1 MGQVFHVHG
10 GSVLL
15 DHLAAAGID
24 GQRLEWCDPVCFG
37 PTPAVDGAEW
47 YRVRSRY
54 LSDGT
59 GSPDVAAVEAR
70 LRAQDQ
76 ALAAIPDGSEVVLWV
91 GPELF
96 CQSIL
101 MRLLVLLDPR
111 GADLDVSLVD
121 PGDQP
126 GDKGCG
132 LGNLGPEALRAALE
146 ARVAASSD
154 AFALAARAW
163 AAFTAPTAD
172 ALVQLVAQ
180 DPDLSAL
187 PHLGTALLRHLDD
200 LPDGALGL
208 STTELRLLQTLEAGP
223 QQAQALLPALAAR
236 EARPFLT
243 DSALDEVLT
252 RLGGLDRQGGGPLIE
267 TRPEDRFGM
276 RVAITTRGRDV
287 LAGYEVWDPDRWHG
301 GIHIGVDEEAS

>member
-1 MGQVFHVHG
+1 MGQVFHLHG

-37 PTPAVDGAEW
+37 PTPPVEGDGW
-47 YRVRSRY
+47 YRARAEY
-54 LSDGT
+54 LSAG
-59 GSPDVAAVEAR
+59 GGAQGPDAVESR

-76 ALAAIPDGSEVVLWV
+76 ALAEIPAGSEVVLWV

-101 MRLLVLLDPR
+101 MRLLVLLGPR
-111 GADLDVSLVD
+111 SAELKVSLVD

-132 LGNLGPEALRAALE
+132 LGNLGAEALNAALA
-146 ARVAASSD
+146 ARVPAAPD

-163 AAFTAPTAD
+163 TAFTAPTAEP
-172 ALVQLVAQ
+172 LVQLVAQ

-208 STTELRLLQTLEAGP
+208 STSELRLLQALEAGP
-223 QQAQALLPALAAR
+223 QQPGALLPALAAR

-243 DSALDEVLT
+243 DTALAELLA
-252 RLGGLDRQGGGPLIE
+252 RLGGLDRVGGGPLIE
-267 TRPEDRFGM
+267 TRPDDRL
-276 RVAITTRGRDV
+276 ALTTRGRDV
-287 LAGYEVWDPDRWHG
+287 LAGYEVWDAERWHG
-301 GIHIGVDEEAS
+301 GVHIGVDEEAS

>member
-15 DHLAAAGID
+15 EHLAAAGIE

-37 PTPAVDGAEW
+37 PTPAVEGDEW
-47 YRVRSRY
+47 YRVRAHY
-54 LSDGT
+54 LSEGA
-59 GSPDVAAVEAR
+59 GAPDLATVTAR

-76 ALAAIPDGSEVVLWV
+76 ALAAIPAGSEVVLWV

-101 MRLLVLLDPR
+101 MRLLVLLGPR
-111 GADLDVSLVD
+111 AGELTVSLVD

-126 GDKGCG
+126 GDRGCG
-132 LGNLGPEALRAALE
+132 LSGLDAAALRGAMAG
-146 ARVAASSD
+146 RVAATD
-154 AFALAARAW
+154 EAFALAARAW
-163 AAFTAPTAD
+163 AAFTAPTAEP
-172 ALVQLVAQ
+172 LVQLVAQ

-208 STTELRLLQTLEAGP
+208 STTELRLLQALEAGP
-223 QQAQALLPALAAR
+223 QAAPALLAALAAR

-243 DSALDEVLT
+243 DSALDEVLS

-267 TRPEDRFGM
+267 TRLEDRFGV
-276 RVAITTRGRDV
+276 RAAITTRGRDV
-287 LAGYEVWDPDRWHG
+287 LAGYEVWDADRWHG
-301 GIHIGVDEEAS
+301 GVHIGVDEEAS

>member
-1 MGQVFHVHG
+1 MGQVFHLHG
-10 GSVLL
+10 GSILL
-15 DHLAAAGID
+15 DHLAAAGVD

-37 PTPAVDGAEW
+37 PTPPVDGDEW
-47 YRVRSRY
+47 YRTRAGY
-54 LSDGT
+54 LAAGP
-59 GSPDVAAVEAR
+59 GAPDAAAVEAR
-70 LRAQDQ
+70 LRAQDV
-76 ALAAIPDGSEVVLWV
+76 ALAAIPAGSEVVLWV

-101 MRLLVLLDPR
+101 MRLLVLLQPHSHR
-111 GADLDVSLVD
+111 LKVSLVD

-126 GDKGCG
+126 DDKGCG
-132 LGNLGPEALRAALE
+132 LGNLGPEALRSALA
-146 ARVAASSD
+146 ARVPATPD

-172 ALVQLVAQ
+172 ALVDLVAQ

-208 STTELRLLQTLEAGP
+208 ATTEVRLLQALEAGP
-223 QQAQALLPALAAR
+223 QHRQALLPALAAR
-236 EARPFLT
+236 EPRPFLT
-243 DSALDEVLT
+243 DGALEELLT

-267 TRPEDRFGM
+267 TRPDD
-276 RVAITTRGRDV
+276 RVAITARGRDV
-287 LAGYEVWDPDRWHG
+287 LAGYEVWDADRWHG

>member
-37 PTPAVDGAEW
+37 PTPAVEGDDW
-47 YRVRSRY
+47 YRARAAY
-54 LSDGT
+54 LAAGT
-59 GSPDVAAVEAR
+59 GAPDVAAVEAR
-70 LRAQDQ
+70 LRAQDR
-76 ALAAIPDGSEVVLWV
+76 ALAAIPAGSEVVLWV

-101 MRLLVLLDPR
+101 MRLLVLLEPR
-111 GADLDVSLVD
+111 GAELKVSLVD

-132 LGNLGPEALRAALE
+132 LGNLGPEALRAALA
-146 ARVAASSD
+146 ARVPATPD

-163 AAFTAPTAD
+163 AAFTAAHRRS
-172 ALVQLVAQ
+172 LWSSWWRRI
-180 DPDLSAL
+180 PDLSAL

-208 STTELRLLQTLEAGP
+208 STTELRLLQALEAGP
-223 QQAQALLPALAAR
+223 QQRAGAA
-236 EARPFLT
+236 AGAGRP
-243 DSALDEVLT
+243 
-252 RLGGLDRQGGGPLIE
+252 
-267 TRPEDRFGM
+267 
-276 RVAITTRGRDV
+276 RGAPV
-287 LAGYEVWDPDRWHG
+287 PDRLRAG
-301 GIHIGVDEEAS
+301 RGADPPGRAAIAGAAGR

>member
-1 MGQVFHVHG
+1 M
-10 GSVLL
+10 
-15 DHLAAAGID
+15 
-24 GQRLEWCDPVCFG
+24 
-37 PTPAVDGAEW
+37 
-47 YRVRSRY
+47 
-54 LSDGT
+54 
-59 GSPDVAAVEAR
+59 
-70 LRAQDQ
+70 
-76 ALAAIPDGSEVVLWV
+76 VLWV

-101 MRLLVLLDPR
+101 MRLLVLLQPR
-111 GADLDVSLVD
+111 GADLEVSLVD

-132 LGNLGPEALRAALE
+132 LGNLGPEALREALA

-208 STTELRLLQTLEAGP
+208 STTELRLLQALEAGP
-223 QQAQALLPALAAR
+223 QQAQGAAAGAGRPGGAPVPDRRRAGRGADPPGWTRSPGRRAADRDPAR
-236 EARPFLT
+236 RPF
-243 DSALDEVLT
+243 
-252 RLGGLDRQGGGPLIE
+252 RL
-267 TRPEDRFGM
+267 
-276 RVAITTRGRDV
+276 RVAITARGRDV
-287 LAGYEVWDPDRWHG
+287 LAGYEVWDADRWHG